1 VHRLLPVAALLL
13 LALVPAEGLASGTPD
28 PDNERIWGGELNTVC
43 EWPSAVN
50 VDVGGSGGNCTGT
63 LVHPQIVLTARHCG
77 AGGADINFGED
88 ASQPAQSIRATCI
101 LNPVFED
108 FQDDAAYCL
117 LDTPAGDVPIT
128 PPLMGCETE
137 LLVPDAEIV
146 ITGYGKDEHGE
157 RGPKKVT
164 ETSLIKVEERYVEL
178 GHPGHAPCHG
188 DSGGPA
194 LIQLDDG
201 SWRAFGIVH
210 GRPDVDP
217 FNPPP
222 DICGNWAAYVRMDS
236 IVGWVEEDSG
246 IDITP
251 CHDADG
257 TWNPGPD
264 CTGFPIDTSGQGT
277 TWNEWCA
284 GGEVSGPSDSCG
296 PAWGEEEGEGDTEG
310 GTEKEEDTG
319 TDEPW
324 TDTAEGTDEEAD
336 DGSDLGPELGPDLP
350 WDKERDSG
358 CACTSRATGKGPIL
372 LLAWVVTCGLRRR
385 NRS

>member
-1 VHRLLPVAALLL
+1 MRRLAPVAALLAL
-13 LALVPAEGLASGTPD
+13 GLVPVEGRGAESPNPD
-28 PDNERIWGGELNTVC
+28 DERIWGGELNAVC

-63 LVHPQIVLTARHCG
+63 LVHPEVVLTARHCG
-77 AGGADINFGED
+77 AGGADVNFGED
-88 ASQPAQSIRATCI
+88 PSQPAHTIRATCI

-117 LDTPAGDVPIT
+117 LETPAEGVPIT

-137 LLVPDAEIV
+137 LLVPDAEVV
-146 ITGYGKDEHGE
+146 ITGYGRDEYGE

-178 GHPGHAPCHG
+178 GHPGHSPCHG

-222 DICGNWAAYVRMDS
+222 DICGSWAAYVRMDS
-236 IVGWVEEDSG
+236 IVAWVEEDSG

-251 CHDADG
+251 CHDANG

-264 CTGFPIDTSGQGT
+264 CTGFPIDTSGEGT
-277 TWNEWCA
+277 SWDAWCA

-296 PAWGEEEGEGDTEG
+296 PAWGEEEGETDDGTESSTDTEPD
-310 GTEKEEDTG
+310 EHWTG
-319 TDEPW
+319 TD
-324 TDTAEGTDEEAD
+324 EGTDEETD
-336 DGSDLGPELGPDLP
+336 DGSDSGPELGPGLP
-350 WDKERDSG
+350 WDEERDEG
-358 CACTSRATGKGPIL
+358 CACSSRASRAGSLAL
-372 LLAWVVTCGLRRR
+372 LTWVVTFGLRRR
-385 NRS
+385 RRA